1 MTASARQ
8 HMGLQHNVSPHVNFL
23 SQAVYWSYGLTL
35 THQEPEQS
43 TKGDIEDRLYTS
55 YLGNDVYRIEL
66 RGAIKHDRA
75 IIGRSC
81 VESVPNPLKL
91 NIQSVDAGREA
102 RWTPSC
108 CKAGACRNKVA
119 PVNSVIRCNSL
130 CANSDTSMGGLICQL
145 CHLTVLTKDEHL

>member
-1 MTASARQ
+1 MC
-8 HMGLQHNVSPHVNFL
+8 LLNINFL
-23 SQAVYWSYGLTL
+23 SKAVHWSYGLML

-43 TKGDIEDRLYTS
+43 TKGNIKDRLYTS

-81 VESVPNPLKL
+81 VESVASPLKL

-102 RWTPSC
+102 RWTRSC
-108 CKAGACRNKVA
+108 CKAGAVETRLRQANVSM
-119 PVNSVIRCNSL
+119 NRCDSL
-130 CANSDTSMGGLICQL
+130 CAN
-145 CHLTVLTKDEHL
+145 

>member
-1 MTASARQ
+1 MC
-8 HMGLQHNVSPHVNFL
+8 LLNVHCL
-23 SQAVYWSYGLTL
+23 SQAVHWSYDLKL

-43 TKGDIEDRLYTS
+43 TKGNVEDRLYTS

-81 VESVPNPLKL
+81 VESVPVPLKL

-102 RWTPSC
+102 RWTSSC
-108 CKAGACRNKVA
+108 CKAGGCRNKVA
-119 PVNSVIRCNSL
+119 PGKSSSEQMR
-130 CANSDTSMGGLICQL
+130 
-145 CHLTVLTKDEHL
+145 